1 MNRRERRLTQKNR
14 RSKKPRPATPADPD
28 AGESRGAVA
37 LTVAWMLLALSTLA
51 AQVVALAVW
60 LFARTAGV
68 PGRPNYLMLVPTT
81 LMMVALFTGIL
92 VLVLTP
98 LTYRVRRAPPPLSI
112 TIGAIVVALLP
123 PTIVAL
129 AAMIAP

>member
-1 MNRRERRLTQKNR
+1 MTQKNR
-14 RSKKPRPATPADPD
+14 RSKQRRAVAALSDPD

-51 AQVVALAVW
+51 AQVMAVAVW
-60 LFARTAGV
+60 MFARTVGI

-98 LTYRVRRAPPPLSI
+98 LAYRVRRAPPPLSI
-112 TIGAIVVALLP
+112 TVGAIVVALLP
-123 PTIVAL
+123 PAIVAL
-129 AAMIAP
+129 AAMTTT

>member
-1 MNRRERRLTQKNR
+1 MSNKNR
-14 RSKKPRPATPADPD
+14 RSKKAPPGAAPADPD

-37 LTVAWMLLALSTLA
+37 VTVAWMLLALSTLA

-60 LFARTAGV
+60 LFARTVGI

-81 LMMVALFTGIL
+81 LMMVALLAGIL

-98 LTYRVRRAPPPLSI
+98 LTYRVRRSRPPLSI
-112 TIGAIVVALLP
+112 TIGAIVIALFPLVVVLVAAV
-123 PTIVAL
+123 TAS
-129 AAMIAP
+129 

>member
-1 MNRRERRLTQKNR
+1 LASKHR
-14 RSKKPRPATPADPD
+14 RSKKRPPGAAPPDPD

-37 LTVAWMLLALSTLA
+37 VTVAWMLLALCTLA

-60 LFARTAGV
+60 LFARTAGI

-81 LMMVALFTGIL
+81 LMMVALLAGIL
-92 VLVLTP
+92 VLALTP
-98 LTYRVRRAPPPLSI
+98 LTYRVRRSRPPLSI

-123 PTIVAL
+123 LIVVL
-129 AAMIAP
+129 VAAVAATS

>member
-1 MNRRERRLTQKNR
+1 LTQKNR
-14 RSKKPRPATPADPD
+14 RSKKRRPAAAPADSD

-60 LFARTAGV
+60 LFARTAGI

-98 LTYRVRRAPPPLSI
+98 LAYRVRRARPPLSI
-112 TIGAIVVALLP
+112 TIGAIVIALLP
-123 PTIVAL
+123 PMIVVL
-129 AAMIAP
+129 AALTAP